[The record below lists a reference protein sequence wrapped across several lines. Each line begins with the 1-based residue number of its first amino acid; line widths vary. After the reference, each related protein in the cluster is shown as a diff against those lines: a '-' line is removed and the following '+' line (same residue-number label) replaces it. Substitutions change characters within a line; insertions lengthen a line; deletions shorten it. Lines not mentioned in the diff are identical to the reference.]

1 MHYIMEFISI
11 VEIIG
16 TVAFAV
22 SGALTAIEKK
32 LDYYGIVIFAIITSV
47 GGGIVRDV
55 LINKNLPASLSN
67 PIFMMISIF
76 SAALVIVFYNK
87 IMRLAKVL
95 QLFDAIGLGAF
106 TAIGAEVAIRNGLYQ
121 PFVIITLAVLTGT
134 GGGVIRDVFAK
145 RIPFVFREEVYA
157 MASIFG
163 AILFIG
169 IYKFAGNEA
178 AVYACFAITLSVRL
192 FCMKMNIHLNKVDKI
207 YKLYKAA

>member
-1 MHYIMEFISI
+1 MEFISI

-16 TVAFAV
+16 TIAFAV

-32 LDYYGIVIFAIITSV
+32 LDYYGIIIFAVITAV
-47 GGGIVRDV
+47 GGGIVRDI
-55 LINKNLPASLSN
+55 LIDENLPSSLNN
-67 PIFMMISIF
+67 PIYMVISII
-76 SAALVIVFYNK
+76 SAGMVILYYSRIIKFE
-87 IMRLAKVL
+87 KVL

-106 TAIGAEVAIRNGLYQ
+106 TAIGAEVAIGNGLYQ

-157 MASIFG
+157 VASIIG

-178 AVYACFAITLSVRL
+178 AVYACFAVTLSIRL
-192 FCMKMNIHLNKVDKI
+192 LCMKMNIHLNKVDK
-207 YKLYKAA
+207 LYTLHKVA

>member
-1 MHYIMEFISI
+1 MEFISI

-32 LDYYGIVIFAIITSV
+32 LDYYGIVIFAVITSV

-55 LINKNLPASLSN
+55 LINKNLPASLNN
-67 PIFMMISIF
+67 PIYMVISIF
-76 SAALVIVFYNK
+76 SAGLVILYYSR
-87 IMRLAKVL
+87 IIRLAKVL

-106 TAIGAEVAIRNGLYQ
+106 TAIGAEVAIGNGLHQ

-157 MASIFG
+157 VASIIG
-163 AILFIG
+163 AILFVG

-178 AVYACFAITLSVRL
+178 AVYGCFAITLSIRL
-192 FCMKMNIHLNKVDKI
+192 ICMKMNIHLNKVDKL
-207 YKLYKAA
+207 YKLYNAA

>member
-1 MHYIMEFISI
+1 MEFISI

-32 LDYYGIVIFAIITSV
+32 LDYYGIVIFAVITSV
-47 GGGIVRDV
+47 GGGIVRDI
-55 LINKNLPASLSN
+55 LIGKNLPSSLNN
-67 PIFMMISIF
+67 PIYMVISIV
-76 SAALVIVFYNK
+76 SAGLVIVYYSR
-87 IMRLAKVL
+87 IIRLSKVL

-106 TAIGAEVAIRNGLYQ
+106 TAIGAEVAIGNGLYQ

-134 GGGVIRDVFAK
+134 GWGVIRDVFAK

-157 MASIFG
+157 VASIIG

-178 AVYACFAITLSVRL
+178 AVYACFAVTLSIRL
-192 FCMKMNIHLNKVDKI
+192 FCMKMNIHLNKVDK
-207 YKLYKAA
+207 LYTLHKVA

>member
-1 MHYIMEFISI
+1 MEFISI

-32 LDYYGIVIFAIITSV
+32 LDYYGIIIFAVITAV
-47 GGGIVRDV
+47 GGGIVRDI
-55 LINKNLPASLSN
+55 LIDENLPSSLNN
-67 PIFMMISIF
+67 PIYMVISII
-76 SAALVIVFYNK
+76 SAGMVILYYSRIIKFE
-87 IMRLAKVL
+87 KVL

-106 TAIGAEVAIRNGLYQ
+106 TAIGAEVAIGNGLYQ

-157 MASIFG
+157 VASIIG

-178 AVYACFAITLSVRL
+178 AVYACFAVTLSIRL
-192 FCMKMNIHLNKVDKI
+192 LCMKMNIHLNKVDK
-207 YKLYKAA
+207 LYTLHKVA

>member
-1 MHYIMEFISI
+1 MEFISI

-55 LINKNLPASLSN
+55 LIGKNLPSSLNN
-67 PIFMMISIF
+67 PVYMIISIF
-76 SAALVIVFYNK
+76 SAVLVILFYK
-87 IMRLAKVL
+87 RIIRLARVL

-106 TAIGAEVAIRNGLYQ
+106 TAIGAEVAVGNGLHQ

-157 MASIFG
+157 VASISG

-169 IYKFAGNEA
+169 IYKFAGNDA
-178 AVYACFAITLSVRL
+178 AVYACFALTLSIRL
-192 FCMKMNIHLNKVDKI
+192 FCMKMNIHLSKVEKL

>member
-1 MHYIMEFISI
+1 MEFISI

-32 LDYYGIVIFAIITSV
+32 LDYYGIMIFAVITAV
-47 GGGIVRDV
+47 GGGIVRDI
-55 LINKNLPASLSN
+55 LIDENLPSSLNN
-67 PIFMMISIF
+67 PIYMVISII
-76 SAALVIVFYNK
+76 SAGLVILYYSR
-87 IMRLAKVL
+87 IIRLAKVL

-106 TAIGAEVAIRNGLYQ
+106 TAIGAEVAIGNGLYQ

-157 MASIFG
+157 VASIIG

-178 AVYACFAITLSVRL
+178 AVYACFAVTLSIRL
-192 FCMKMNIHLNKVDKI
+192 LCMKMNIHLNKVDK
-207 YKLYKAA
+207 LYHLHKAA

>member
-1 MHYIMEFISI
+1 MEFISI

-32 LDYYGIVIFAIITSV
+32 LDYYGIVIFAVITAV
-47 GGGIVRDV
+47 GGGIVRDI
-55 LINKNLPASLSN
+55 LIDENLPSSLNN
-67 PIFMMISIF
+67 PVYMVISII
-76 SAALVIVFYNK
+76 SAGMVILYYSR
-87 IMRLAKVL
+87 IIRLAKVL

-106 TAIGAEVAIRNGLYQ
+106 TAIGAEVAIGNGLYQ

-157 MASIFG
+157 VASIIG

-178 AVYACFAITLSVRL
+178 AVYACFAVTLSIRL
-192 FCMKMNIHLNKVDKI
+192 LCMKMNIHLNKVDK
-207 YKLYKAA
+207 LYHLHKAA

>member
-1 MHYIMEFISI
+1 MEFISI

-32 LDYYGIVIFAIITSV
+32 LDYYGIIIFAVITAV
-47 GGGIVRDV
+47 GGGIVRDI
-55 LINKNLPASLSN
+55 LIDENLPSSLNN
-67 PIFMMISIF
+67 PIYMVISII
-76 SAALVIVFYNK
+76 SAGMVILYYSR
-87 IMRLAKVL
+87 IIRLAKVL

-106 TAIGAEVAIRNGLYQ
+106 TAIGAEVAIGNGLYQ

-157 MASIFG
+157 VASIIG

-178 AVYACFAITLSVRL
+178 AVYACFAVTLSIRL
-192 FCMKMNIHLNKVDKI
+192 LCMKMNIHLSKVDK
-207 YKLYKAA
+207 LYTLHKVA